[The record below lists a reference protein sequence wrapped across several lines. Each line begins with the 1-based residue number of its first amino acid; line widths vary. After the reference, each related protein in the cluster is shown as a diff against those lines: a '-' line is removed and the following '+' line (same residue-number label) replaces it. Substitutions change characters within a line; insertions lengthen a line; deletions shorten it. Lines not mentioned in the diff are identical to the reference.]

1 MSIAF
6 IKYKWGVL
14 LDIKTILIFAFFTI
28 LVSIQYS
35 LNRILVELRDIRK
48 NIYTDQNKIKRQED

>member
-1 MSIAF
+1 MN
-6 IKYKWGVL
+6 
-14 LDIKTILIFAFFTI
+14 IKTILIFAFFTI

-48 NIYTDQNKIKRQED
+48 KIYIDKNRIKSQED